1 MSVEALSAVL
11 SFNVGD
17 STRKLILIGLAN
29 HAHRDGTAAYAGIE
43 TLAAYANC
51 SGRTVQRH
59 VAKLV
64 EDGFIREGD
73 QSVIDPR
80 IPARY
85 RPISYEVAM
94 TEATAQT
101 WALTRS
107 DEGRRQIAAAH
118 GRRSGSTSS
127 QLSRG
132 DNLTPLAGTEPTE
145 SSLPSVAALRGDKLS
160 PLQVVDNYPRGDNL
174 SPLKAVDNHGSG
186 VTSRAVRGDTG
197 DASGVTPVS
206 PKPSIEPTTKTT
218 YTSGRER
225 DVEASAVDNL
235 RLPLVSS
242 ASGADTA
249 PPGLAALA
257 SGADLEADDELA
269 DLEAERT
276 VLQLPEQLRP
286 DLAQALRLQG
296 LIKQRLKLGW
306 TGEDILEAVRQ
317 RLRPGPLDNPCGLF
331 AKVLVPL
338 KEAPHRRDHLSVALP
353 WCGQCDERTRRQLDE
368 AGYPDLTQP
377 RCQDCDQL
385 MFATHMERGAS

>member
-59 VAKLV
+59 IAKLV

-101 WALTRS
+101 WAL
-107 DEGRRQIAAAH
+107 DQGHEGRRQVAAAH
-118 GRRSGSTSS
+118 GRRGGVASP
-127 QLSRG
+127 QVSRG
-132 DNLTPLAGTEPTE
+132 DNLTPLSAEGASG
-145 SSLPSVAALRGDKLS
+145 SSHHTAIGV
-160 PLQVVDNYPRGDNL
+160 RGDNL
-174 SPLKAVDNHGSG
+174 SPLKAVDKSMSG
-186 VTSRAVRGDTG
+186 VTPVTVRGDTH

-206 PKPSIEPTTKTT
+206 PKPSKEPSKEPT
-218 YTSGRER
+218 YTSGRAR
-225 DVEASAVDNL
+225 DVEAPAVDKSKPVGVGP
-235 RLPLVSS
+235 RLETGPEATIPEALD
-242 ASGADTA
+242 SGES
-249 PPGLAALA
+249 LN
-257 SGADLEADDELA
+257 ADDDLA
-269 DLEAERT
+269 QQEAERT
-276 VLQLPEQLRP
+276 VLHLPEQLRP
-286 DLAQALRLQG
+286 DLAHALRLQS

-306 TGEDILEAVRQ
+306 TGEDILDAVAR

-338 KEAPHRRDHLSVALP
+338 KEAPQRRGHLSVASP
-353 WCGQCDERTRRQLDE
+353 WCGQCDEKTRRQVDE
-368 AGYPDLTQP
+368 AGYPDLTRP

-385 MFATHMERGAS
+385 MFVSHMDRGAS